1 MLVAVEHVD
10 QHTCTEHVQV
20 LVDIETVLTS
30 VPLIIRGVFGSTN
43 YAFSNP
49 ERNQKC
55 LLCYF
60 VRLTYY
66 CNMIPF
72 PNNETIQNVYQ
83 QN

>member
-49 ERNQKC
+49 ERNQKFT
-55 LLCYF
+55 LLFCEINI
-60 VRLTYY
+60 LL
-66 CNMIPF
+66 
-72 PNNETIQNVYQ
+72 
-83 QN
+83 